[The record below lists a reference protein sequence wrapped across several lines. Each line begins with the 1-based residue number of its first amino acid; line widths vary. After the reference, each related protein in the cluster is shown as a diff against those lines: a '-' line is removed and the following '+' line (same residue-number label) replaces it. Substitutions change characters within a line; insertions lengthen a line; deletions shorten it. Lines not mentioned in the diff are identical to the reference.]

1 MHHRVMSSPPLWK
14 ASVTLAKSGAADVA
28 AVFELAPPAPQAV
41 LVEEEPFGPNATVES
56 LYAEMP
62 DAELLSRLVGRE
74 VAVALLPDADW
85 IKHSQEGLPPV
96 RAGRFFV
103 YGAHDAGEVPAGVI
117 PIRIEAALAFGTGHH
132 ETTTMCLALMSA
144 LAKRRQ
150 FSRVL
155 DLGCGTGLLA
165 IAAATL
171 WRKRVRA
178 SDIDAVAV
186 AVARENALANEVSP
200 LVHTVIADGLANP
213 ALAAGAPYDL
223 IVANI
228 LAGPLTRLAPQIAAA
243 LQRGGVL
250 ILSGLLRWQE
260 NLVLGFYQ
268 PHGLV
273 LRERRRDGPWS
284 ALVLERAQRAG

>member
-1 MHHRVMSSPPLWK
+1 M
-14 ASVTLAKSGAADVA
+14 TLAKSGAADVA

-85 IKHSQEGLPPV
+85 IKLSQEGLPPV

-117 PIRIEAALAFGTGHH
+117 PIRIEAGLAFGTGHH
-132 ETTTMCLALMSA
+132 ETTTLCLALMSA

-284 ALVLERAQRAG
+284 ALLLERAQRAG